1 MNSADTVSRSA
12 TNKPKDDITAM
23 LLPSILCIL
32 LAIFVLCGMTWAWF
46 SSTQATETLP
56 IRAAEYRVEIL
67 IQDGETA
74 VNDTESGYH
83 LVADTDTVYTVRIT
97 ARGSASTGF
106 CTVRVGGQDYATVQM
121 APGEILTFTLTPVS
135 DCTLT
140 VTPQWGTYTGTPVIE
155 NGTNLQP

>member
-83 LVADTDTVYTVRIT
+83 LVANTVYTVRIT
-97 ARGSASTGF
+97 AGGSASTGF
-106 CTVRVGGQDYATVQM
+106 CTVRVGGKDYATAQM
-121 APGEILTFTLTPVS
+121 VPDEILTFTLTPVS

-155 NGTNLQP
+155 NDIHFRP

>member
-67 IQDGETA
+67 IQVGETA
-74 VNDTESGYH
+74 VNDTESGYP
-83 LVADTDTVYTVRIT
+83 LVADTAYTVRIT
-97 ARGSASTGF
+97 AGGSASTGF
-106 CTVRVGGQDYATVQM
+106 CTVKAGGGDYATAQM
-121 APGEILTFTLTPVS
+121 APGESLTFTLTPAS

-140 VTPQWGTYTGTPVIE
+140 VTPQWGTYTGTPAIK
-155 NGTNLQP
+155 NGTDLQP